1 MSENILILNRV
12 QEIAGDVLESPVTS
26 DSTPDTVEA
35 WDSVRHLNLMLALE
49 AEYGFELSP
58 EEMDEAKSIGQI
70 AQLVASKRP

>member
-1 MSENILILNRV
+1 MSENVLILNRV
-12 QEIAGDVLESPVTS
+12 REIAGDVLESPVTS
-26 DSTPDTVEA
+26 ESTAETVEA

-70 AQLVASKRP
+70 AQLVASKRS

>member
-12 QEIAGDVLESPVTS
+12 REIAGDVLEAPVTS
-26 DSTPDTVEA
+26 ESTPDTVEA

-49 AEYGFELSP
+49 SEYGFELSP

-70 AQLVASKRP
+70 ARLVASKRA